1 MEFKVLKPFSVCC
14 LFLLLVC
21 ACRNAKEDTQKA
33 KSVATWNPFNIVIVT
48 VDTLR
53 PDHLSCYGY
62 TRIKTP
68 NLDKL
73 AEKGTLF
80 ENAVCQVPIT
90 PPSHASM
97 FTGTYPG
104 VHQVRNVAGFNLDP
118 SHQTLA
124 KLLQERGWQT
134 AAFVGAAV
142 LAKATGLN
150 QGFQTYD
157 DKMDDPELGGD
168 SPQVRAGRVVDRA
181 LEWLKKQS
189 QQSPFLLWVHVY
201 DPHAPYEPPLP
212 FKNQYVR
219 ELYDGEIAYVD
230 RELGRLFNAVETMFP
245 PDKTLVTVLS
255 DHGEALDEHG
265 EPTHGVFLYD
275 STLRIPWILAGPGIA
290 SGKRVKDQTRTID
303 LLPTLLS
310 LLGGMIPSECQGT
323 SLLPALSGQKVNTA
337 FSYAESLM
345 PKIDM
350 GWAELRAMRTAKWKY
365 VRAPRPELYD
375 LDKDPHE
382 LVNVIQQYPG
392 DVEEL
397 ESRLSDLTSTA
408 AGRSEEIQSKT
419 ISAETE
425 RQLRSLGYV
434 SAGSHRRLVLS
445 GQGTD
450 PKDRIHIL
458 QLLDEATSRQKKTPP
473 AQRIRLLEQAL
484 KEDPTNSTLY
494 LVLGTGYDMNRREEE
509 ALALYRSGIER
520 QVGGTS
526 KMYARIARICGRQ
539 GLVDAAIQ
547 AFELS
552 LESDPTSI
560 ETQEE
565 LAVAYVL
572 RGRMAE
578 AERVLKGILVLN
590 EANAK
595 AHNSL
600 GWIALKKRETPLARE
615 HFEKAL
621 QLDPDLIDAY
631 INLGMLYKETGDL
644 ERARHSF
651 ETFLSKAAKMDYRGS
666 IRNVQRE
673 LDAVLKMQRHV
684 GTRSPTAR

>member
-1 MEFKVLKPFSVCC
+1 MKLKILKLFGC
-14 LFLLLVC
+14 LFLVLVC
-21 ACRNAKEDTQKA
+21 GCRSAKEDSLKPKPVA
-33 KSVATWNPFNIVIVT
+33 KWDPFNVVLVT
-48 VDTLR
+48 IDTLR
-53 PDHLSCYGY
+53 ADHLGCYGH

-68 NLDKL
+68 HLDKL

-80 ENAVCQVPIT
+80 ENAVAQVPIT

-104 VHQVRNVAGFNLDP
+104 VHQVRNVAGFSLDSSRP
-118 SHQTLA
+118 TLA
-124 KLLQERGWQT
+124 KMLQERGWQT

-157 DKMDDPELGGD
+157 DKMDDPDLGSE
-168 SPQVRAGRVVDRA
+168 SPQLRAGRVIDRA
-181 LEWLKKQS
+181 LEWLDKQS
-189 QQSPFLLWVHVY
+189 QQSPFFLWVHVY
-201 DPHAPYEPPLP
+201 DPHAPYEAPPP
-212 FKNQYVR
+212 FKNQYAK
-219 ELYDGEIAYVD
+219 EPYDGEIAYVD
-230 RELGRLFNAVETMFP
+230 GELGRLFNAVETKFP
-245 PDKTLVTVLS
+245 SDKTFLAVLS
-255 DHGEALDEHG
+255 DHGEGLSEHG

-275 STLRIPWILAGPGIA
+275 TTLRIPWIMAGPGIPP
-290 SGKRVKDQTRTID
+290 GKRVKDQARTID
-303 LLPTLLS
+303 LLPTLVS
-310 LLGGMIPSECQGT
+310 LLGGEMPSECQGT
-323 SLLPALSGQKVNTA
+323 SLLPALSGQKVNTDY
-337 FSYAESLM
+337 SYAESLM

-350 GWAELRAMRTAKWKY
+350 GWAELRAMRTANWKY

-375 LDKDPHE
+375 LAKDPQE
-382 LVNVIQQYPG
+382 LVNVIQQYP
-392 DVEEL
+392 VEAEKL
-397 ESRLSDLTSTA
+397 ESQLRELTSTG
-408 AGRSEEIQSKT
+408 AGRPEEIQSKAVST
-419 ISAETE
+419 ETE

-434 SAGSHRRLVLS
+434 SGGSHRRLMLS

-458 QLLDEATSRQKKTPP
+458 QLLDEATSRQSKTSP
-473 AQRIRLLEQAL
+473 AQKIRLLEQAV

-494 LVLGTGYDMNRREEE
+494 LVLGSGYDMNRREAE

-539 GLVDAAIQ
+539 GLVDAAIE

-565 LAVAYVL
+565 LAVAYIL
-572 RGRMAE
+572 RGRTAE
-578 AERVLKGILVLN
+578 AGRILKGILVLD
-590 EANAK
+590 ESNAK

-600 GWIALKKRETPLARE
+600 GWIALKKRETSRARE
-615 HFEKAL
+615 HLEKAL

-644 ERARHSF
+644 GRARISL
-651 ETFLSKAAKMDYRGS
+651 ETFLSKASKTVYRAS
-666 IRNVQRE
+666 IRTAQKE
-673 LDAVLKMQRHV
+673 LAAVVKMQRQIA
-684 GTRSPTAR
+684 TRSTTPRQ